1 MTNEQV
7 AAAEKIKE
15 IADTNNLVVAAIWCA
30 SDVVS
35 YFNENEDK
43 VTLDDAEEML
53 FNWEKQLKENAI
65 ENGYH
70 VISMMMEND

>member
-43 VTLDDAEEML
+43 ITLDDAEEML